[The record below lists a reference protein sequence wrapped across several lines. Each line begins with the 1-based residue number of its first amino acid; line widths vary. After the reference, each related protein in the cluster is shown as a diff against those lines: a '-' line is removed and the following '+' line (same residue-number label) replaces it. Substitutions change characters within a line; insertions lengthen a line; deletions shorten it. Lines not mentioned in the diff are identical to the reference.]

1 MAPIYITINPEKTGQ
16 NIVTLMRFR
25 GLRVKD
31 IQEACGFEKPQ
42 AIYKWIHGDSIPS
55 IDNLL
60 VLAKLFSTNV
70 EGILAAEDA
79 LPSFHYFRAAA
90 LKSLLFAAAFTC
102 RIMTGP
108 NSFRYRITSAFSPA
122 FASRISCFPQS
133 GQAETAE

>member
-16 NIVTLMRFR
+16 NIVNLMRFQ

-55 IDNLL
+55 LDNLL

-79 LPSFHYFRAAA
+79 LHPFFVNC
-90 LKSLLFAAAFTC
+90 LW
-102 RIMTGP
+102 I
-108 NSFRYRITSAFSPA
+108 
-122 FASRISCFPQS
+122 
-133 GQAETAE
+133 

>member
-16 NIVTLMRFR
+16 NIVNLMRFR

-42 AIYKWIHGDSIPS
+42 AIYKWIHGDLIPS

-70 EGILAAEDA
+70 ESILAAEDA
-79 LPSFHYFRAAA
+79 LHPFFVNC
-90 LKSLLFAAAFTC
+90 LW
-102 RIMTGP
+102 I
-108 NSFRYRITSAFSPA
+108 
-122 FASRISCFPQS
+122 
-133 GQAETAE
+133 

>member
-16 NIVTLMRFR
+16 NIVNLMRFR

-42 AIYKWIHGDSIPS
+42 AIYKWIHEDSIPS

-79 LPSFHYFRAAA
+79 LHP
-90 LKSLLFAAAFTC
+90 LFVNC
-102 RIMTGP
+102 LWI
-108 NSFRYRITSAFSPA
+108 
-122 FASRISCFPQS
+122 
-133 GQAETAE
+133 